1 MRSDA
6 YPFVAVVGQE
16 RVKRAL
22 LLCLVNPTI
31 GGVLLCGEK
40 GTAKSTLVRGL
51 SALSG
56 RKTVELPLNVTADRL
71 LGETDLQE
79 LLQNGQKRQ
88 MRGLLEEAQGQIL
101 YADEINLLPEH
112 IVNILLEND
121 RVARTV
127 LVGSMNPEEGALR
140 DRFLD
145 RFGLYAAVRAE
156 EDVSLRCQI
165 IQRRLDYEA
174 DALEFCRMWQTQT
187 EDLRAQ
193 ISEASRRL
201 STVQIKKAQL
211 AFAIDLARAGNCQG
225 HRTEKILVETA
236 KAIAAWENQCE
247 VTDEMLREAAQ
258 YVLPHRLREARPAQ
272 KAEAA
277 SDESEAPAQSAQEK
291 ERPQEN
297 PATES
302 NASAAGENEAEKE
315 WEISDIPK
323 ISAELPLQKIK
334 KAAGSGRRAKVR
346 SDTAAGRYV
355 KSRIP
360 KETTHDIAID
370 ATLRCAAMHP
380 KATGEPLAITVYPS
394 DIREKIREKRC
405 GATILF
411 CVDASASMGVGRR
424 IAALKGAVLSL
435 LTDAYQKRDTVGILT
450 FRGEGAKLVLPF
462 TRSVDLAKKCLN
474 AIKTGGKTP
483 LAAGLESAYVQIK
496 VARAKDREILPYII
510 LLSDGRGNVALD
522 KDPLGDAVRIAKKI
536 TDDKITLLVLDTEC
550 GRMHFDFAKQLA
562 ERAGGQYVRLEA
574 FGNTEIQTHIKN
586 TLEESHGSSEKNSHR
601 SGQLR
606 NK

>member
-1 MRSDA
+1 MRSDT

-16 RVKRAL
+16 RAKRAL
-22 LLCLVNPTI
+22 LLNLINPAI

-40 GTAKSTLVRGL
+40 GTAKSTLVR
-51 SALSG
+51 ALADLTD
-56 RKTVELPLNVTADRL
+56 KHVVEIPLNVTADRL

-88 MRGLLEEAQGQIL
+88 NAGLLEAAEGQIL
-101 YADEINLLPEH
+101 YADEVNLLPEH

-121 RVARTV
+121 TTARTV

-156 EDVSLRCQI
+156 ENVALRCQI
-165 IQRRLDYEA
+165 IQRRLSYEE
-174 DALEFCRMWQTQT
+174 DAVGFRKLRQAQT
-187 EDLRAQ
+187 DALRAQ
-193 ISEASRRL
+193 ISEASQRL
-201 STVQIKKAQL
+201 SAVQIGETQL

-225 HRTEKILVETA
+225 HRAERILVETA
-236 KAIAAWENQCE
+236 KAIAAWENSPE
-247 VTDEMLREAAQ
+247 VTDAMLREAAQ
-258 YVLPHRLREARPAQ
+258 FVLPHRLREARPAQ

-277 SDESEAPAQSAQEK
+277 CDACDAPAQSAQE
-291 ERPQEN
+291 EARPQRN

-302 NASAAGENEAEKE
+302 NSSASGEKDAEKE
-315 WEISDIPK
+315 WEISDIPN
-323 ISAELPLQKIK
+323 ISPELPLQKIK

-360 KETTHDIAID
+360 KEKARDIAID

-380 KATGEPLAITVYPS
+380 KAPGEPLAITVYPS

-496 VARAKDREILPYII
+496 VARVKDREILPYII

-522 KDPLGDAVRIAKKI
+522 KDPFEDAVRVAKKI

-550 GRMHFDFAKQLA
+550 GRMHFDFAKKLA
-562 ERAGGQYVRLEA
+562 DRAGAVYIRLA
-574 FGNTEIQTHIKN
+574 DFGDSEIQTHIKN
-586 TLEESHGSSEKNSHR
+586 SLEESHG
-601 SGQLR
+601 
-606 NK
+606 

>member
-1 MRSDA
+1 MRSDT

-16 RVKRAL
+16 RAKRAL
-22 LLCLVNPTI
+22 LLNLINPAI

-40 GTAKSTLVRGL
+40 GTAKSTLVR
-51 SALSG
+51 ALADLTD
-56 RKTVELPLNVTADRL
+56 KHVVEIPLNVTADRL

-88 MRGLLEEAQGQIL
+88 NAGLLEAAEGQIL
-101 YADEINLLPEH
+101 YADEVNLLPEH

-121 RVARTV
+121 TTTRTV

-156 EDVSLRCQI
+156 EDVALRCQI
-165 IQRRLDYEA
+165 IQRRLSYEE
-174 DALEFCRMWQTQT
+174 DAVGFRKLRQAQT
-187 EDLRAQ
+187 DALRAQ
-193 ISEASRRL
+193 ISEASQRL
-201 STVQIKKAQL
+201 SAVQIGETQL

-225 HRTEKILVETA
+225 HRAERILVETA
-236 KAIAAWENQCE
+236 KAIAAWENSPE
-247 VTDEMLREAAQ
+247 VTDAMLREAAQ
-258 YVLPHRLREARPAQ
+258 FVLPHRLREARPAQ

-277 SDESEAPAQSAQEK
+277 SDACDAPAQSAQE
-291 ERPQEN
+291 EARPQRN
-297 PATES
+297 SATES
-302 NASAAGENEAEKE
+302 NSSASGEKDAEKE
-315 WEISDIPK
+315 WEISDIPN
-323 ISAELPLQKIK
+323 ISPELPLQKIK

-360 KETTHDIAID
+360 KEKARDIAID

-380 KATGEPLAITVYPS
+380 KAPGEPLAITVYPS
-394 DIREKIREKRC
+394 DVREKIREKRC

-496 VARAKDREILPYII
+496 VARVKDREILPYII

-522 KDPLGDAVRIAKKI
+522 KDPLEDAVRVAKKI

-550 GRMHFDFAKQLA
+550 GRMHFDFAKKLA
-562 ERAGGQYVRLEA
+562 DRAGAVYIRLA
-574 FGNTEIQTHIKN
+574 DFGDSEIQTHIKN
-586 TLEESHGSSEKNSHR
+586 SLEESHG
-601 SGQLR
+601 
-606 NK
+606 